1 VEVGWRYA
9 VPLFVESWQYN
20 RDWQKQLLRVIEAF
34 QVRFDGDSKK
44 RLQIFAKALG
54 YYLFDIDDNRKV
66 LLDELEKLAKRG
78 WLDGDRK
85 NERMAILFLQRGRL
99 LYELERYSEC
109 LRIYIEAEK
118 QLSETALH
126 LRKYLAEEFSKIG
139 YKFLWE
145 DDHPIASLEA
155 QMAYQ
160 SSVLLNPDNY
170 SAWRD
175 LGINYCKLEQY
186 ELAIDSLKKA
196 INLDPKSAYPHT
208 YLGNV
213 YQYQGKHELA
223 IASYQKAIDLDS
235 QLASTRSCL
244 GYLYLSQGNLEKA
257 KSECIEAV
265 NLDSKSWVYVMNLG
279 FVSGLQGNQEE
290 AITLWKQGLEIL
302 TGNSQNDRLFR
313 ALHEIG
319 IGEIER
325 GTNCLREILET
336 EKPPLGILS
345 DVLKDAELIAQFPT
359 KLEGIDTVI
368 EMLRQAIEK
377 AQ

>member
-1 VEVGWRYA
+1 
-9 VPLFVESWQYN
+9 
-20 RDWQKQLLRVIEAF
+20 
-34 QVRFDGDSKK
+34 
-44 RLQIFAKALG
+44 
-54 YYLFDIDDNRKV
+54 
-66 LLDELEKLAKRG
+66 
-78 WLDGDRK
+78 
-85 NERMAILFLQRGRL
+85 
-99 LYELERYSEC
+99 
-109 LRIYIEAEK
+109 
-118 QLSETALH
+118 
-126 LRKYLAEEFSKIG
+126 
-139 YKFLWE
+139 
-145 DDHPIASLEA
+145 
-155 QMAYQ
+155 MAYQ

-244 GYLYLSQGNLEKA
+244 GYLYLSHGDFEKA
-257 KSECIEAV
+257 KSEFVEAI
-265 NLDSKSWVYVMNLG
+265 NLDSKYWGYVMNLG

-290 AITLWKQGLEIL
+290 AITLWEQGLELL
-302 TGNSQNDRLFR
+302 TGNSQYERLFR
-313 ALHEIG
+313 ALHEVG

-325 GTNCLREILET
+325 GTNCLRRILET

-345 DVLKDAELIAQFPT
+345 EVLKDAEFIARFPT

-368 EMLRQAIEK
+368 EMLHQAIAK